1 MSESIR
7 VRVTVM
13 EEDGW
18 PIVLT
23 LSSVPANMPESKIIT
38 YSRGMMFEA
47 GYDRDI
53 GYTVCTTDRILGEW
67 TNIYKSTENIL
78 TA

>member
-1 MSESIR
+1 MFEPIR
-7 VRVTVM
+7 VRVAVM
-13 EEDGW
+13 EEDGE
-18 PIVLT
+18 IIILT

-38 YSRGMMFEA
+38 YARGMMFEA

-53 GYTVCTTDRILGEW
+53 GYTVCTTDRIFGEW
-67 TNIYKSTENIL
+67 TNIYKSTEDIL

>member
-1 MSESIR
+1 MSEYIR

-13 EEDGW
+13 EEDGL

-23 LSSVPANMPESKIIT
+23 SSSVPANMPESKIIT
-38 YSRGMMFEA
+38 YARGMMFEA
-47 GYDRDI
+47 GYVQSVS
-53 GYTVCTTDRILGEW
+53 YTVCTTDHLFGEW

>member
-7 VRVTVM
+7 VRVSVM
-13 EEDGW
+13 EKDGEI
-18 PIVLT
+18 IVLT

-38 YSRGMMFEA
+38 YARGMMFEA
-47 GYDRDI
+47 GYVQPVS
-53 GYTVCTTDRILGEW
+53 YTVCTTDHLFGEW